1 MSRIAYVNGAYLPMV
16 DAVVNIEDRG
26 YQFSDGVYEGI
37 TVYKG
42 ALIDLGPHIDRLWR
56 SLGELEIAA
65 PMDKAPLGFVIREV
79 VRRNRIKNGFV
90 YLQITRGVARRDH
103 PFPDFAIPA
112 LTITCKRL
120 DIDGVEARARKGV
133 AASSQPDMR
142 WDRCDV
148 KSISLLPN
156 ILAKQAAREAG
167 AFEAMLIDDDGLV
180 TEGSSTNIWMVSK
193 AGELITRSTDDNI
206 LPGITRAAVKSLCAD
221 HQIAVTERA
230 FTLEEAQG
238 AAELFLTSS
247 TAGAM
252 PIVTLDGKQI
262 GDGKVGPIGL
272 KLIESY
278 RAHMEKQVG

>member
-16 DAVVNIEDRG
+16 DAMVNIEDRG

-42 ALIDLGPHIDRLWR
+42 ALIDLAPHIDRLWR

-65 PMDKAPLGFVIREV
+65 PMEKAPLGFIIREV

-90 YLQITRGVARRDH
+90 YLQVTRGVASRDH
-103 PFPDFAIPA
+103 PFPAFAIPA

-193 AGELITRSTDDNI
+193 SGELITRSTDDNI

-221 HQIAVTERA
+221 HQITITESA

-247 TAGAM
+247 TSGAM

>member
-42 ALIDLGPHIDRLWR
+42 SLVDLGPHIDRLWR

-65 PMDKAPLGFVIREV
+65 PMEKAPLGFVIREV
-79 VRRNRIKNGFV
+79 VRRNHIKNGFV
-90 YLQITRGVARRDH
+90 YLQVTRGVASRDH
-103 PFPDFAIPA
+103 PFPAFAIPA

-120 DIDGVEARARKGV
+120 DIDAIEARARKGV

-156 ILAKQAAREAG
+156 ILAKQAARAAG
-167 AFEAMLIDDDGLV
+167 AFEAMLIDDEGLV

-193 AGELITRSTDDNI
+193 TGELITRSTEDNI
-206 LPGITRAAVKSLCAD
+206 LPGITRAAVKALCAD
-221 HQIAVTERA
+221 HQIAITERA
-230 FTLEEAQG
+230 FTLEEAHK

-252 PIVTLDGKQI
+252 PIVTLDGKAI

-272 KLIESY
+272 KLIDVY
-278 RAHMEKQVG
+278 KKHMEDQVG